1 MRVRFPLRAEARVAR
16 MRDILVLCPQER
28 DLVAIRAA
36 GLEDR
41 YRVRY
46 EGSDLDQL
54 AAFEPETF
62 LEHAETLPADGV
74 VGTKDLSALLA
85 SIVAQRRGLPGP
97 TPQSILALQHKPT
110 SRDVQLLVAPEATPK
125 FSPPDDGTPCAP
137 PYGAKPVACGLSQNA
152 YRIDDLS

>member
-54 AAFEPETF
+54 EAFEPEPF
-62 LEHAETLPADGV
+62 LEDAETLPADGV
-74 VGTKDLSALLA
+74 IGTKDLSALLA
-85 SIVAQRRGLPGP
+85 SIVAQRRGLP
-97 TPQSILALQHKPT
+97 
-110 SRDVQLLVAPEATPK
+110 
-125 FSPPDDGTPCAP
+125 AP
-137 PYGAKPVACGLSQNA
+137 PRRSISALHPKRPSREV
-152 YRIDDLS
+152 

>member
-1 MRVRFPLRAEARVAR
+1 

-54 AAFEPETF
+54 EVFEPEPF
-62 LEHAETLPADGV
+62 LEHAETLAADGV
-74 VGTKDLSALLA
+74 IGTKDLSALLA
-85 SIVAQRRGLPGP
+85 SIVAERRGLPGP
-97 TPQSILALQHKPT
+97 SPQSILALQHKHM
-110 SRDVQLLVAPEATPK
+110 QE
-125 FSPPDDGTPCAP
+125 
-137 PYGAKPVACGLSQNA
+137 
-152 YRIDDLS
+152 